1 MYIHTQAHSHMCIYI
16 YTHTCVHTYMHTYN
30 THVHTYIFI
39 PERTQVHHIY
49 AHVQHTCTRILKHRY
64 IYTHIHVQIH
74 THTYTHVHTYTTQN
88 VCRLKLAES
97 CKTIQT
103 DATLLALKMK
113 EGSLFFGLCDMTRY
127 LRPGNL

>member
-1 MYIHTQAHSHMCIYI
+1 MCIYI

-49 AHVQHTCTRILKHRY
+49 MHTYNIHAHAYLNTDTSINTYMYK
-64 IYTHIHVQIH
+64 YTHIHIH
-74 THTYTHVHTYTTQN
+74 TYIHT
-88 VCRLKLAES
+88 LES
-97 CKTIQT
+97 CEIIQR

-113 EGSLFFGLCDMTRY
+113 EGSLYFILFYFGLCDITRY